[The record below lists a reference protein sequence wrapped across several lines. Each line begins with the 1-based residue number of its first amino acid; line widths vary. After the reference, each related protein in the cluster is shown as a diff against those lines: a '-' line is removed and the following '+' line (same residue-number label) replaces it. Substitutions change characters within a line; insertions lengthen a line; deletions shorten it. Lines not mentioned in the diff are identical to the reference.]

1 MSENESDNCSTPE
14 KTKRRRGE
22 SSKTYSHEK
31 QNFGDEWITNTD
43 YSDWLLPVHNN
54 KLLAKCKLCITEMT
68 AELSVIKK
76 HSQTK
81 KTFKFDQFKLVEQ
94 TKKAEILLSSFI
106 SEHNLPFNVSDHL
119 VKTCNAAYPDS
130 KICSNIPLA
139 CTKSTALVSNVIGLY
154 SLEQLTNVLQK
165 TLFSVIIDESTNL
178 FEDIESDKG
187 ATGQKIFDEVIKAF
201 TDSKIPLDN
210 LIEFASDG
218 CNTMFGASNSATS
231 RLKEFL
237 PGFVLLLNILL
248 VLLFF
253 CILKIQMAEN
263 TGIDFKTNYF
273 I

>member
-54 KLLAKCKLCITEMT
+54 KLLAKY
-68 AELSVIKK
+68 
-76 HSQTK
+76 
-81 KTFKFDQFKLVEQ
+81 QFKLVEQ

-237 PGFVLLLNILL
+237 PGNALIYTVLFYCLIYC
-248 VLLFF
+248 LFYCSSVYSKF
-253 CILKIQMAEN
+253 RWRKIQPDDELINEAEN
-263 TGIDFKTNYF
+263 VTEHIFKWK
-273 I
+273 